1 MSQGPAA
8 AVAAASSETAL
19 AADRVALAGG
29 WLAPPAP
36 VAPDPLPEPPILHLI
51 LGLLAELR
59 ASTETVEYSLLPS
72 VDQYAIRLPSARG
85 RGEAV
90 LLPRRAL
97 EHALVDGA
105 ARRRVRS
112 LLRAWV
118 ESPVARRASSGAAPL
133 SAYLAALDVG
143 ALPGPRCARCQGPLL
158 TEDPAVVHEGSHWHL
173 ICPPAW

>member
-19 AADRVALAGG
+19 AGRAGLPGG

-36 VAPDPLPEPPILHLI
+36 VASEPLPEPPILHLI

-59 ASTETVEYSLLPS
+59 APTETVEYSLLPS

-118 ESPVARRASSGAAPL
+118 ESPVARRALNGAAPL
-133 SAYLAALDVG
+133 SAYLAALDVRT
-143 ALPGPRCARCQGPLL
+143 LPGPRCARCQGPLL